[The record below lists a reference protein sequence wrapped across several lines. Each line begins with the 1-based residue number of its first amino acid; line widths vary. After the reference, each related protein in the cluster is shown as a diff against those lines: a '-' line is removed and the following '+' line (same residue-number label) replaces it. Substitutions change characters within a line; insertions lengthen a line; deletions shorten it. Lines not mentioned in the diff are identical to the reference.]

1 MAFKMKGSP
10 MKRNFGIGTD
20 ENPDTRGPV
29 KPTVGP
35 ATERRKFDHSERI
48 DDLQNRIEYL
58 TNDIDE
64 LSADQSRK
72 ATAKKK
78 ELIAKR
84 KAHKQKLKIL
94 KKSGPLKKMSFQ
106 DFKEV
111 GKLSADSKKL
121 AKKASQ
127 DPKVTDFL

>member
-20 ENPDTRGPV
+20 ENPDTRGPI

-48 DDLQNRIEYL
+48 NDLQDRIEYL

-106 DFKEV
+106 DFKDI
-111 GKLSADSKKL
+111 GKLSEDSKQL
-121 AKKASQ
+121 SKKASKKQ
-127 DPKVTDFL
+127 GLTDVI

>member
-35 ATERRKFDHSERI
+35 VTERRKFDHSERI
-48 DDLQNRIEYL
+48 NDLQDRIEYL

-64 LSADQSRK
+64 LSGDQSRK

-78 ELIAKR
+78 ELIDKDDER
-84 KAHKQKLKIL
+84 GVEFG
-94 KKSGPLKKMSFQ
+94 S
-106 DFKEV
+106 
-111 GKLSADSKKL
+111 SKKQGSGVTTRAQGTEAL
-121 AKKASQ
+121 RIPLNTGASQ
-127 DPKVTDFL
+127 AGSAGTGVNA